1 MVLTLIQKH
10 RRSSNQYIMTS
21 SMKYSIL
28 VILASTIGVVAS
40 AQDSTRGKE
49 VNVTSQFKPTLKEA
63 AKINFNASPPAAD
76 TSRPRLQ
83 YSIPDQ
89 NLALGF
95 QPGTLKPLALE
106 VDSGGRWGNESYVK
120 LGYGNFKSPFL
131 QAGVSFGDGKNVGLN
146 VYAKHNSSK
155 GDIRYQDY
163 SNSEVDANAFIKSA
177 KNLEWNVRFGGQK
190 QNYNKYGFKPDTLV
204 FPEDSIQV
212 RYQSWRGR
220 INFHNINRTDLGL
233 SYSPEIK
240 IDAFNDQLGN
250 SESNTYLNIPLQK
263 TLGSTVEV
271 DIAATANL
279 SRYTRDGKDGMA
291 NNYIYFSPSVLFKKE
306 NLDVSAGIRPSWDNG
321 HFQLLP
327 NFLFDFK
334 TSNFPF
340 SFQVGWTAYLRN
352 SGFQYQAGINPWIW
366 APPTVHNTKVQE
378 RFLGMKGSVGDH
390 FNYSAKASLNIFDN
404 QPLFV
409 NDTAS
414 GKSFRTLNES
424 ELKMYSI
431 GGELG
436 YTVGEKFSL
445 ISNLSLNG
453 FDLKDNAKAWGLL
466 PLEWKTTLRAEVLKD
481 LYLNTG
487 LYIFDGPWSLT
498 KQGKTNNLPMAT
510 DLSAGLEFKVYK
522 NIKLWM
528 QFNNIFNKEYQ
539 RWNQYPVYGFNFLGG
554 VVFSFAQKSQSVSI
568 SH

>member
-1 MVLTLIQKH
+1 
-10 RRSSNQYIMTS
+10 MTS

-28 VILASTIGVVAS
+28 LILASVVAIVGS
-40 AQDSTRGKE
+40 AQDSSRGKE
-49 VNVTSQFKPTLKEA
+49 VNVTSQFKPTLKDA

-76 TSRPRLQ
+76 TTRPKLQ
-83 YSIPDQ
+83 YSIPNQ

-95 QPGTLKPLALE
+95 QPGSLKPLALE

-120 LGYGNFKSPFL
+120 LGYGNFNTPFL

-155 GDIRYQDY
+155 GDIPHQEY
-163 SNSEVDANAFIKSA
+163 SNSEVEANAFFKSA
-177 KNLEWNVRFGGQK
+177 KNLEWNVRFGGQ
-190 QNYNKYGFKPDTLV
+190 QDNYNKYGFLPRTLV

-212 RYQSWRGR
+212 KYQTWRGR

-240 IDAFNDQLGN
+240 IDAFNDQLHN

-263 TLGSTVEV
+263 TLGSSVEV
-271 DIAATANL
+271 DVAATANL
-279 SRYTRDGKDGMA
+279 SRYNRSGKDGMA

-334 TSNFPF
+334 TANYPF
-340 SFQVGWTAYLRN
+340 SFQVGWTAYYRN
-352 SGFQYQAGINPWIW
+352 SGFQYQANLNPWIW
-366 APPTVHNTKVQE
+366 APSAVNNTKIEE
-378 RFLGMKGSVGDH
+378 RFLGMKGSIGDH
-390 FNYSAKASLNIFDN
+390 FNFSAKAALNIFDN

-414 GKSFRTLNES
+414 GKSFRTFNEP
-424 ELKMYSI
+424 ELKQYSI

-453 FDLKDNAKAWGLL
+453 FHLQDNAKAWGLL

-554 VVFSFAQKSQSVSI
+554 IVFSFAQKSQSVSI

>member
-1 MVLTLIQKH
+1 
-10 RRSSNQYIMTS
+10 MTS

-28 VILASTIGVVAS
+28 LILASVVAIVGS
-40 AQDSTRGKE
+40 AQDSSRGKE
-49 VNVTSQFKPTLKEA
+49 VNVTSQFKPTLKDA

-76 TSRPRLQ
+76 TTRPKLQ
-83 YSIPDQ
+83 YSIPNQ

-95 QPGTLKPLALE
+95 QPGSLKPLALE

-120 LGYGNFKSPFL
+120 LGYGNFNTPFL

-155 GDIRYQDY
+155 GDIPHQEY
-163 SNSEVDANAFIKSA
+163 SNSEVEANAFFKSA
-177 KNLEWNVRFGGQK
+177 KNLEWNVRFGGQ
-190 QNYNKYGFKPDTLV
+190 QDNYNKYGFLPRTLV

-212 RYQSWRGR
+212 KYQTWRGR

-240 IDAFNDQLGN
+240 IDAFNDQLHN

-263 TLGSTVEV
+263 TLGSSVEV
-271 DIAATANL
+271 DVAATANL
-279 SRYTRDGKDGMA
+279 SRYNRSGKDGMA

-334 TSNFPF
+334 TANYPF
-340 SFQVGWTAYLRN
+340 SFQVGWTAYYRN
-352 SGFQYQAGINPWIW
+352 SGFQYQANLNPWIW
-366 APPTVHNTKVQE
+366 APSAVNNTKIEE
-378 RFLGMKGSVGDH
+378 RFLGMKGSIGDH
-390 FNYSAKASLNIFDN
+390 FNFSAKAALNIFDN

-414 GKSFRTLNES
+414 GKSFRTFNEP
-424 ELKMYSI
+424 ELKQYSI

-453 FDLKDNAKAWGLL
+453 FHLQDNAKAWGLL

-481 LYLNTG
+481 LYVNTG

-554 VVFSFAQKSQSVSI
+554 IVFSFAQKSQSVSI

>member
-1 MVLTLIQKH
+1 
-10 RRSSNQYIMTS
+10 MTS

-28 VILASTIGVVAS
+28 LILASVVAIVGS
-40 AQDSTRGKE
+40 AQDSARGKE
-49 VNVTSQFKPTLKEA
+49 VNVTSQFKPTLKDA

-76 TSRPRLQ
+76 TTRPKLQ
-83 YSIPDQ
+83 YSIPNQ

-95 QPGTLKPLALE
+95 QPGSLKPLALE

-120 LGYGNFKSPFL
+120 LGYGNFNTPFL

-155 GDIRYQDY
+155 GDIPHQEY
-163 SNSEVDANAFIKSA
+163 SNSEVEANAFFKSA
-177 KNLEWNVRFGGQK
+177 KNLEWNVRFGGQ
-190 QNYNKYGFKPDTLV
+190 QDNYNKYGFLPRTLV

-212 RYQSWRGR
+212 KYQTWRGR

-240 IDAFNDQLGN
+240 IDAFNDQLHN

-263 TLGSTVEV
+263 TLGSSVEV
-271 DIAATANL
+271 DVAATANL
-279 SRYTRDGKDGMA
+279 SRYNRSGKDGMA

-334 TSNFPF
+334 TANYPF
-340 SFQVGWTAYLRN
+340 SFQVGWTAYYRN
-352 SGFQYQAGINPWIW
+352 SGFQYQANLNPWIW
-366 APPTVHNTKVQE
+366 APSAVNNTKIEE
-378 RFLGMKGSVGDH
+378 RFLGMKGSIGDH
-390 FNYSAKASLNIFDN
+390 FNFSAKAALNIFDN

-414 GKSFRTLNES
+414 GKSFRTFNEP
-424 ELKMYSI
+424 ELKQYSI

-453 FDLKDNAKAWGLL
+453 FHLQDNAKAWGLL

-554 VVFSFAQKSQSVSI
+554 IVFSFAQKSQSVSI